1 MMDIGVLRA
10 LAFYVL
16 MLAVILP
23 LGLMFEKSNANQLIF
38 TSMNS
43 LTPAIGGPIFWA
55 WMTSL
60 GDTSVAVVLIWLC
73 LPKNSQAL
81 VRLSFVFVLG
91 SILSPMIKYYF
102 DYPRPLAIL
111 GNSVVVVGPTLQ
123 THGFVSGHTLTAFLV
138 AALVFYSYQTRWV
151 FCSVLLASLVGVSRI
166 MVGAHW
172 PADVLIGA
180 LVGWGAGILAIT
192 LANAIPQKSEKYIAF
207 LSMVLLVLA
216 IAYLA
221 LGKMANIP
229 VIIYFWQGFSL
240 IALLMLFPSVRT
252 MLTHWFLRKSN
263 LRN

>member
-1 MMDIGVLRA
+1 MTDVRVLRA
-10 LAFYVL
+10 LALYVL
-16 MLAVILP
+16 LLAVILP

-43 LTPAIGGPIFWA
+43 LTPAIGGPVFWA

-60 GDTSVAVVLIWLC
+60 GDTSVAVVLIWLF

-91 SILSPMIKYYF
+91 SILSPVIKHYF
-102 DYPRPLAIL
+102 DYPRPLGVL
-111 GNSVVVVGPTLQ
+111 GNSVVVVGPALQ

-138 AALVFYSYQTRWV
+138 AALVFYNYQTRWMFGAIFV
-151 FCSVLLASLVGVSRI
+151 AALVGVSRI

-192 LANAIPQKSEKYIAF
+192 LANAIPQKAEKYLTF
-207 LSMVLLVLA
+207 LGMVLLLIA

-229 VIIYFWQGFSL
+229 AVIYFWQGFSVL
-240 IALLMLFPSVRT
+240 ALLMLFPSVRT
-252 MLTHWFLRKSN
+252 MLTHRLLRKSI

>member
-1 MMDIGVLRA
+1 MTDIRVLRA
-10 LAFYVL
+10 LALYVL
-16 MLAVILP
+16 LLAMILP

-38 TSMNS
+38 SSMNS
-43 LTPAIGGPIFWA
+43 LTPAIGGPVFWA

-60 GDTSVAVVLIWLC
+60 GDTSVAVVLIWLF

-91 SILSPMIKYYF
+91 SILSPMIKHYF

-111 GNSVVVVGPTLQ
+111 GNSVIVVGPTLQ

-138 AALVFYSYQTRWV
+138 AALIFYSYQTRWV
-151 FCSVLLASLVGVSRI
+151 FCAVLVATLVGVSRI

-180 LVGWGAGILAIT
+180 LVGWGAGIVAIT
-192 LANAIPQKSEKYIAF
+192 FANAIPQSTEKYIAF
-207 LSMVLLVLA
+207 LGIVLLIIA
-216 IAYLA
+216 IVYLA
-221 LGKMANIP
+221 LGKMANIA
-229 VIIYFWQGFSL
+229 VVVYFWQGSSVL
-240 IALLMLFPSVRT
+240 ALLMLFPSVRA
-252 MLTHWFLRKSN
+252 MLSHRLLRKSV

>member
-1 MMDIGVLRA
+1 MSDLRVLRA
-10 LAFYVL
+10 LALYVL

-23 LGLMFEKSNANQLIF
+23 LGLMFEKSNFNQMIF

-43 LTPAIGGPIFWA
+43 LTPAIGGPVFWA

-91 SILSPMIKYYF
+91 SILSPVIKHYF
-102 DYPRPLAIL
+102 DYPRPFAIL

-151 FCSVLLASLVGVSRI
+151 FCAVLVAALVGISRI

-180 LVGWGAGILAIT
+180 LVGWGAGILAIN
-192 LANAIPQKSEKYIAF
+192 LANAIPLKSEKYIAF
-207 LSMVLLVLA
+207 LGMALLLIA
-216 IAYLA
+216 IAFLV
-221 LGKMANIP
+221 LGKMANIS
-229 VIIYFWQGFSL
+229 VVVYFWQGFSIL
-240 IALLMLFPSVRT
+240 ALLMLFPSVRT
-252 MLTHWFLRKSN
+252 MLTHRFLSKSTI
-263 LRN
+263 RN